1 MESIG
6 FSCNFVFIASF
17 HVLGLFIP
25 KKSDALVGRGETF
38 HVLRTSNFFS
48 ERSKVNFSKF

>member
-6 FSCNFVFIASF
+6 FTCKKNIFFIANF

-25 KKSDALVGRGETF
+25 KKSGALVGRM
-38 HVLRTSNFFS
+38 
-48 ERSKVNFSKF
+48 

>member
-6 FSCNFVFIASF
+6 FTCKKNIFFIANF

-25 KKSDALVGRGETF
+25 KKSDALVGR
-38 HVLRTSNFFS
+38 V
-48 ERSKVNFSKF
+48 